1 MTGRTTDGST
11 ADGGTRDPRAVASG
25 ERRGGGRDA
34 AGWEEDG
41 RPLPGGGGGL
51 AEPQEFKHAGGRCD
65 RRLGS
70 LQVTRRVAR

>member
-41 RPLPGGGGGL
+41 RPLPWWRRR
-51 AEPQEFKHAGGRCD
+51 ACRAAG
-65 RRLGS
+65 
-70 LQVTRRVAR
+70 V